1 MADSPA
7 DGVVVLNRRAEIDTR
22 APFRSV
28 KEAVSLF
35 GERVLA
41 GEVYAGKLREMDKNA
56 SNQKEEGNL
65 EISIMTNELEET
77 KESLQKAKEETI
89 VMATCLSSLEEELE
103 KTKRELQELKLE
115 RESEKQMME
124 FEMEDL
130 KFVEDNPPITTT
142 SLQRIRESER
152 LNNGNLGGMVEFE
165 NRRYVSFA
173 KAPFSEVVAPDRKS
187 GPFLERHAS
196 LKKKKRQPLIP
207 LIGSI
212 FNRKKKNSEV
222 ASAKTP

>member
-1 MADSPA
+1 MQ
-7 DGVVVLNRRAEIDTR
+7 
-22 APFRSV
+22 
-28 KEAVSLF
+28 
-35 GERVLA
+35 
-41 GEVYAGKLREMDKNA
+41 MDKNA

-152 LNNGNLGGMVEFE
+152 LNNGNLG
-165 NRRYVSFA
+165 N
-173 KAPFSEVVAPDRKS
+173 
-187 GPFLERHAS
+187 
-196 LKKKKRQPLIP
+196 
-207 LIGSI
+207 
-212 FNRKKKNSEV
+212 
-222 ASAKTP
+222 

>member
-1 MADSPA
+1 MAAGSR
-7 DGVVVLNRRAEIDTR
+7 DGVVVVNRRAEIDTR

-41 GEVYAGKLREMDKNA
+41 GEVYAGKLKEMERGTSDETEQGGSKLG
-56 SNQKEEGNL
+56 S
-65 EISIMTNELEET
+65 MTDELEET
-77 KESLQKAKEETI
+77 KQSLLKAKEETM

-124 FEMEDL
+124 YEMEDV
-130 KFVEDNPPITTT
+130 KYVEDPPTPAP
-142 SLQRIRESER
+142 SLQQIRESER
-152 LNNGNLGGMVEFE
+152 LEYQ
-165 NRRYVSFA
+165 NRRYVTFGNA
-173 KAPFSEVVAPDRKS
+173 TYSEVVVPEKS
-187 GPFLERHAS
+187 GPFLERHPS

-207 LIGSI
+207 FIGGLFS
-212 FNRKKKNSEV
+212 RKKNNSEV
-222 ASAKTP
+222 VSAKTP